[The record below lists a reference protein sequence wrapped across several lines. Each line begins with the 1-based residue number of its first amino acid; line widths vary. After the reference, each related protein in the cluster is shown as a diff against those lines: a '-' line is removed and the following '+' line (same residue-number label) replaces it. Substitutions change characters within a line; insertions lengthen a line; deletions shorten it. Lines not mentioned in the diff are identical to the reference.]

1 MKIAIVA
8 RNGDILPTPA
18 TLTWAPGIV
27 IANEARVLTELG
39 HNVRVYCAKGSK
51 VDGEIVDF
59 DMPPS
64 SVTFAA
70 LDQPQKN
77 IRNEYFNNVYQ
88 LKVIEHL
95 RKNPVDIIH
104 LHSHRDFPIYKEADL
119 KIPIVVTLHNDFF
132 RSFKKMPDF
141 LKILIN
147 EIDIIAIGH
156 IDQIP
161 KGIKP
166 PVAIVP
172 NILDLHRFKF
182 IAEPKNRVVFT
193 GRLIWDKGP
202 DLAIEAA
209 RLANIEIG
217 LYGQLFGED
226 EWKDNLHE
234 LFKNSPHATYHGY
247 LSHSKVNETFDAKAL
262 LLPIREAEGFPS
274 VVIEAMAS
282 GTPVIAFELGG
293 TKDLIKDGVNGFLV
307 EPGNLEAMA
316 EAIKRVGEID
326 RKKCKE
332 YVLKRF
338 NELELGSKL
347 VNVFQTVI
355 DDFKEKA
362 A

>member
-8 RNGDILPTPA
+8 RNGDILPTPT

-27 IANEARVLTELG
+27 ITNEARVLTKLG
-39 HNVRVYCAKGSK
+39 HNIRVYCAKGSK
-51 VDGEIVDF
+51 VDGDVVDF
-59 DMPPS
+59 GMPPAS
-64 SVTFAA
+64 ETFAT

-77 IRNEYFNNVYQ
+77 IRNVYFNIVYQ

-104 LHSHRDFPIYKEADL
+104 LHTYRDFPLYKEANL
-119 KIPIVVTLHNDFF
+119 NIPIVVTIHNDFF
-132 RSFKKMPDF
+132 RSFKLMPDF
-141 LKILIN
+141 LRTLIN
-147 EIDIIAIGH
+147 EINIIAIGH
-156 IDQIP
+156 IDQMP

-172 NILDLHRFKF
+172 NILDLQRFKF
-182 IAEPKNRVVFT
+182 IAEPKNRIVFT
-193 GRLIWDKGP
+193 GRLIPGKGP

-217 LYGQLFGED
+217 LYGQLFGEE

-234 LFKNSPHATYHGY
+234 LFKNSSHATYHGY
-247 LSHSKVNETFDAKAL
+247 LPHNEVNETFDAKAL
-262 LLPIREAEGFPS
+262 LLPIRDAEGFPS

-282 GTPVIAFELGG
+282 GTPVIAFRMGG

-307 EPGNLEAMA
+307 EPGNLEAMV
-316 EAIKRVGEID
+316 EAIKRIGEID
-326 RKKCKE
+326 RKKCRE
-332 YVLKRF
+332 YVLNRF

-347 VNVFQTVI
+347 VNVLQTVI
-355 DDFKEKA
+355 DEFKEKA